1 MSFDFKLPD
10 NAILHIYA
18 SHICEESLGVN
29 DLKFT
34 GRDCASIKKSV
45 ENYINSKLSDVNGIN
60 GSSSNNIPSIETVTS
75 VCHEILRSIESLT
88 VDIVYVSN
96 GNINISNVG
105 KVCTLPIH
113 ISNAVV
119 PQCRYVDLILDY
131 IYYSIDL
138 DKLYSLVDIVDL
150 HRVDVCSYALY
161 AGKDFSSQHGSGSL
175 LLVTPSLG
183 YIRDS
188 VREAFTD
195 MYVNN
200 KSSEN
205 AYNCLISN
213 CYRAFY
219 KISKTRDKDFT
230 FECIV
235 PKSAILFD
243 VAKRGLSLE
252 MCVDLYTKC
261 LIG

>member
-18 SHICEESLGVN
+18 SHICEESIGVN

-34 GRDCASIKKSV
+34 GRDYASIKKSV
-45 ENYINSKLSDVNGIN
+45 ENYVNSKLSDVSD
-60 GSSSNNIPSIETVTS
+60 SSSNSIPSIEIMTS
-75 VCHEILRSIESLT
+75 LCHEILRSIESLT

-96 GNINISNVG
+96 GTINISNVG

-119 PQCRYVDLILDY
+119 PQCKYVDIILDY

-138 DKLYSLVDIVDL
+138 DKLHSLIDLVDLYCI
-150 HRVDVCSYALY
+150 DVCSYALY
-161 AGKDFSSQHGSGSL
+161 AGKDFSSQHGSESL
-175 LLVTPSLG
+175 IFVTPSLG

-188 VREAFTD
+188 VRVAFTD

-200 KSSEN
+200 KLYEN

-213 CYRAFY
+213 CCRAFY
-219 KISKTRDKDFT
+219 KISKTHNEDFT

-243 VAKRGLSLE
+243 VANKGLSLE

>member
-34 GRDCASIKKSV
+34 GRDYVSIKKSV
-45 ENYINSKLSDVNGIN
+45 ESYVNSKLSDVNGIN
-60 GSSSNNIPSIETVTS
+60 GSSSNNTPSIETLTS

-96 GNINISNVG
+96 GTINISNVG

-119 PQCRYVDLILDY
+119 PQCRYVDIILDY

-150 HRVDVCSYALY
+150 HCIDVCSYALY
-161 AGKDFSSQHGSGSL
+161 AGKDFSSQHGSESL
-175 LLVTPSLG
+175 LFVTPSLG

-188 VREAFTD
+188 VRVAFTD
-195 MYVNN
+195 MYINN

-213 CYRAFY
+213 CYRALY
-219 KISKTRDKDFT
+219 KISKTINNDFT
-230 FECIV
+230 FEYIE
-235 PKSAILFD
+235 PKSTILFD
-243 VAKRGLSLE
+243 VIKKDLPLD
-252 MCVDLYTKC
+252 MCVDYYVKC